1 MMKTPQETHSED
13 GLILITGIACMEQ
26 QARTPVICAWC
37 EGVMEEGSGP
47 VSHGMCPSCHA
58 DFLATLPEE

>member
-1 MMKTPQETHSED
+1 
-13 GLILITGIACMEQ
+13 MEQ